1 MVFGFYLPDPG
12 QLIPLAKGPGIA
24 MLVGGPVTAL
34 PVMAIFISMFK
45 KRVLFLYLGLCII
58 GTLALATIFSIF
70 PPF

>member
-1 MVFGFYLPDPG
+1 
-12 QLIPLAKGPGIA
+12 LAKGPGIA
-24 MLVGGPVTAL
+24 MMVGGPVTAL

-58 GTLALATIFSIF
+58 GTLTLATIFSIF